1 MSERA
6 QSTSFRFLIQP
17 FAPRSAV
24 LAIPGVLFSGYRVPH
39 PLEPRT
45 ELKIQTDGTLTPIQA
60 LKLGCEKVIS
70 QTGTIRNSFKAQ
82 CQLHQPDNA
91 GMVGG
96 PGMASGGYGAG
107 GYGSNVYGSLDQRG
121 AENSGYVDI

>member
-1 MSERA
+1 MCLFS
-6 QSTSFRFLIQP
+6 LP
-17 FAPRSAV
+17 CSAV

-45 ELKIQTDGTLTPIQA
+45 VLKIQTDGSLTPIQA
-60 LKLGCEKVIS
+60 LKMGCEKVIS

-82 CQLHQPDNA
+82 CQMHQGEGA

-96 PGMASGGYGAG
+96 PTNAGYAGNFGANL
-107 GYGSNVYGSLDQRG
+107 YGDLDQRG
-121 AENSGYVDI
+121 AESSSYADI